1 MHDRWKPPH
10 LHIKV
15 LQVSCNASNDITA
28 QDIFEIHYKMWMTDL
43 EKQVLLNNQADNLP
57 GRPTR
62 PCETNSNKT
71 LHCALVQLLVACP
84 TVHTSRLD
92 QTRPKPTKRE
102 FLWNAF
108 FRLGCGLKAHP
119 TSLAMSL
126 YIFLLKLQVHRCST
140 FKKYVVRN
148 WKSYIFGKSVH
159 LSPSCQTKSQRLE
172 QLHVGVYF
180 TPLLR

>member
-1 MHDRWKPPH
+1 
-10 LHIKV
+10 
-15 LQVSCNASNDITA
+15 
-28 QDIFEIHYKMWMTDL
+28 MWMTDL
-43 EKQVLLNNQADNLP
+43 EKQVLLNNQADNPP

-108 FRLGCGLKAHP
+108 LRLRPARALS
-119 TSLAMSL
+119 SLHLQWAS
-126 YIFLLKLQVHRCST
+126 IFLVKILCIG
-140 FKKYVVRN
+140 N
-148 WKSYIFGKSVH
+148 WKKRRKWIFSEKSVH

-172 QLHVGVYF
+172 QLRMLGSI
-180 TPLLR
+180 LLLCWGGCDSKKMKRVCEREREWKKTLPRRIEKKMTWFKEFSN

>member
-1 MHDRWKPPH
+1 
-10 LHIKV
+10 
-15 LQVSCNASNDITA
+15 
-28 QDIFEIHYKMWMTDL
+28 MWMTDL
-43 EKQVLLNNQADNLP
+43 EKQVLLNNQADNPP

-108 FRLGCGLKAHP
+108 LRLRPVRALS
-119 TSLAMSL
+119 SLHLQWAS
-126 YIFLLKLQVHRCST
+126 IFLVKILCIC
-140 FKKYVVRN
+140 N
-148 WKSYIFGKSVH
+148 WKKERNGYFQKNQFICPHHARQKS
-159 LSPSCQTKSQRLE
+159 TIRTAAW
-172 QLHVGVYF
+172 VYF
-180 TPLLR
+180 ASLGRFGARLKKNEEGGSGKNFFLPRCRA